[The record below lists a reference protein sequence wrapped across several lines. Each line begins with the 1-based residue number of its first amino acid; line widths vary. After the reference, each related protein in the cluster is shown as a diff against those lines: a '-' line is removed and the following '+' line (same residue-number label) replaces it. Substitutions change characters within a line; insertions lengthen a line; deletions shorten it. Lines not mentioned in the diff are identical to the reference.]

1 MRKTALLSL
10 LLALL
15 LLLCS
20 CSGSGTDS
28 SRKTTKKAVTESKAA
43 TESTKKDTSDE
54 MLLKIEINNY
64 AFYADFESNSS
75 AEALKEKLRGGSIT
89 LKMNEYGG
97 FEKVGDLPF
106 DLPRNDEKI
115 TTEPGD
121 VILYQGNKITVYY
134 GENTW
139 EFTKLAKIRN
149 ADKNLKDILG
159 KGDVTAVFSLTAPQ

>member
-28 SRKTTKKAVTESKAA
+28 SRKATKKAVTESKAA

-97 FEKVGDLPF
+97 FEKVGKLPWP
-106 DLPRNDEKI
+106 LTQTDES
-115 TTEPGD
+115 TVTEAGD
-121 VILYQGNKITVYY
+121 IMLYQGNQITIFYNSNSWSYTKLGSIDKIT
-134 GENTW
+134 GE
-139 EFTKLAKIRN
+139 KLAKLFGEGNIT
-149 ADKNLKDILG
+149 
-159 KGDVTAVFSLTAPQ
+159 VTLSY